1 MASGDQ
7 VKSLLSAY
15 NKNDDERFKT
25 IALQIAASEAR
36 AGHAVLAREI
46 KDLVEKNDSA
56 NRIVRMKN
64 ENQLFECVI
73 DDHKEMELVVSEEI
87 RIRIERIL
95 MEYRQREKL
104 RSYGMKN
111 RSKILIE
118 GLPGTGKTL
127 TASVLAS
134 ELNIPLYIIQ
144 MDKLITKFMGET
156 SVKLRQ
162 IFESIQDN
170 RGVFLFDEFDAI
182 GADRSLD
189 NEVGEMRRVLNS
201 FLQFLEK
208 DDSDSIIIA
217 ATNNQKILD
226 AALFRRFDD
235 VLHYG
240 LPDDS
245 QIREL
250 FRIKLGEFYSTKVV
264 TKKVREMAFG
274 LSHAEITKV
283 CEDSIKTVILEEQIM
298 TSHLLEK
305 GLKERLEVYESRE
318 A

>member
-73 DDHKEMELVVSEEI
+73 DDHKEMELAVSEEI

-217 ATNNQKILD
+217 ATNNQKYWMQLCFEDLMMYCIMDCRMIL
-226 AALFRRFDD
+226 RFENCF
-235 VLHYG
+235 V
-240 LPDDS
+240 S
-245 QIREL
+245 N
-250 FRIKLGEFYSTKVV
+250 
-264 TKKVREMAFG
+264 
-274 LSHAEITKV
+274 
-283 CEDSIKTVILEEQIM
+283 
-298 TSHLLEK
+298 
-305 GLKERLEVYESRE
+305 
-318 A
+318 